1 MNKTQKLELIKKWPL
16 GVRDCFT
23 FIPTEK
29 QQNDH
34 KFLSLVKEIEKSRR
48 DDV

>member
-1 MNKTQKLELIKKWPL
+1 MNTEEKLELIKEWPL
-16 GVRDCFT
+16 GVGDHFT

-34 KFLSLVKEIEKSRR
+34 KFLSLKKEIEKSRI
-48 DDV
+48 DDI

>member
-1 MNKTQKLELIKKWPL
+1 LKPEEKLELIKKWPL
-16 GVRDCFT
+16 GVGDRFT

-48 DDV
+48 GDV